1 MSATKPGASAVP
13 SAVEPGWLRR
23 FLAKGG
29 EIRPLVSGAIATA
42 LVAVIL
48 ILVVELAVVLLSLAG
63 VSVFKHLMGS
73 SLLSWLA
80 HRIYL

>member
-1 MSATKPGASAVP
+1 
-13 SAVEPGWLRR
+13 
-23 FLAKGG
+23 
-29 EIRPLVSGAIATA
+29 LVVLI
-42 LVAVIL
+42 LV
-48 ILVVELAVVLLSLAG
+48 LVVELAVVLLSLAG